1 MFSHISENGFLSDD
15 AIRAAV
21 REALDAT
28 PLDGKRVLFI
38 IPDHTRS
45 MPMSAMFHAA
55 WDALRGRVKKMDV
68 LIALGTHPPEPDD
81 VIFPR
86 LGITPRERET
96 VYADLGIYNHEWN
109 NPAALARVG
118 TLNEA
123 EIAELSEGR
132 MRQPV
137 DVLVNRRVLD
147 YDLVCIMGPVF
158 PHEVV
163 GFSGGNK
170 YFFPGVAGADILNLF
185 HWLGAL
191 ITNWRINGTK
201 HTPVRAVVDKAAA
214 LISVEKRC
222 FCLTVVKKDTKAIF
236 YGAPEEAWSAAADL
250 SAKVHIIH
258 KDHPFQSVL
267 AVAPKMYDD
276 IWVAG
281 KCMYKLEPVVADGG
295 ELIIYAPHVREVSVT
310 HGALIKRIGYHCRDY
325 FLAQMDKFRDI
336 PGGILA
342 HSTHVRGM
350 GTYEGGVEKPRIQ
363 VTLATG
369 IPKDEC
375 RAINLGYRD
384 PAGIDPAGWMNRESE
399 GLLHVPGAGEIL
411 YRLRSEASAGM

>member
-45 MPMSAMFHAA
+45 MPMSAMFRAA
-55 WDALRGRVKKMDV
+55 WDALRGRAKKMDV

-185 HWLGAL
+185 HWL
-191 ITNWRINGTK
+191 
-201 HTPVRAVVDKAAA
+201 
-214 LISVEKRC
+214 
-222 FCLTVVKKDTKAIF
+222 
-236 YGAPEEAWSAAADL
+236 
-250 SAKVHIIH
+250 
-258 KDHPFQSVL
+258 
-267 AVAPKMYDD
+267 
-276 IWVAG
+276 
-281 KCMYKLEPVVADGG
+281 
-295 ELIIYAPHVREVSVT
+295 
-310 HGALIKRIGYHCRDY
+310 
-325 FLAQMDKFRDI
+325 
-336 PGGILA
+336 
-342 HSTHVRGM
+342 
-350 GTYEGGVEKPRIQ
+350 
-363 VTLATG
+363 
-369 IPKDEC
+369 
-375 RAINLGYRD
+375 
-384 PAGIDPAGWMNRESE
+384 
-399 GLLHVPGAGEIL
+399 
-411 YRLRSEASAGM
+411 